1 MGDILSG
8 TTLLEMKHI
17 HKKFPGVYALKD
29 INFELR
35 TGEVHALLGE
45 NGAGKSTLIKVLGG
59 IYTADEGEIIING
72 KKVNIDGVKA
82 AQANGVAIIH
92 QELVLVP
99 YMTVAENIFL
109 GREPMSSGFVD
120 KKKMNHDAQK
130 LLDDYQMGIQ
140 ANQLIKE
147 LTIAQQQMVEIV
159 KAISYNSK
167 ILVMDEPTSSISD
180 KEVAFLFKTMRSL
193 TSKGVGII
201 YISHKMSELEEICDK
216 SIDISDNNIYGVSK
230 TSKKALNKL
239 DKKVTFKIYAEK
251 DSTDTRIKSFIK
263 KYTALSDKISV
274 KWIDPVLHPAA
285 LTKAGVDKNTI
296 VISCKDTGKTKS
308 VSFDDILVSDSYSY
322 YTTGS
327 SSASEFDGEGQ
338 FTSAINSVT
347 SEQTEKIY
355 YTTGHGEATFSD
367 SVTKLFSKNNLT
379 TDEVNLMM
387 TGKIPDDCDL
397 LFMDAPSKDISD
409 DEKTLLLNYL
419 KKGGK
424 VFIILGD
431 SEDETPNLD
440 EVLKEYGMQEADGY
454 IADMQRSYQGNYY
467 YIFPEITAT
476 DDLANNL
483 ESEMVLMINAHGLI
497 TIDPARDTITTT
509 AFMQTSDNSY
519 AVTEDKQEEGTYTL
533 GAVAT
538 EQITSDDSSDSSSSK
553 DSSSDATK
561 TSRLTVISS
570 ESMIDSQITDTY
582 TTLENLDLFMNAV
595 TANFDKTKNVAIKAK
610 SLEVSNNTMQH
621 AGIISILTI
630 FGIPL
635 VILIYGFMRW
645 WKRRKA

>member
-1 MGDILSG
+1 M
-8 TTLLEMKHI
+8 LEKI
-17 HKKFPGVYALKD
+17 KKSFRSASSKNGSYSVGMIALV
-29 INFELR
+29 ICMVIVVNLIA
-35 TGEVHALLGE
+35 GQLPE
-45 NGAGKSTLIKVLGG
+45 NV
-59 IYTADEGEIIING
+59 
-72 KKVNIDGVKA
+72 
-82 AQANGVAIIH
+82 
-92 QELVLVP
+92 
-99 YMTVAENIFL
+99 
-109 GREPMSSGFVD
+109 
-120 KKKMNHDAQK
+120 
-130 LLDDYQMGIQ
+130 
-140 ANQLIKE
+140 
-147 LTIAQQQMVEIV
+147 
-159 KAISYNSK
+159 
-167 ILVMDEPTSSISD
+167 
-180 KEVAFLFKTMRSL
+180 
-193 TSKGVGII
+193 
-201 YISHKMSELEEICDK
+201 K
-216 SIDISDNNIYGVSK
+216 SIDISDNNIYGISK
-230 TSKKALNKL
+230 TSKKVLNKL

-263 KYTALSDKISV
+263 KYTALSDNITV

-285 LTKAGVDKNTI
+285 LTKAGVDKDTI
-296 VISCKDTGKTKS
+296 VISCKDTGKMKT

-347 SEQTEKIY
+347 SGQTEKVY

-367 SVTKLFSKNNLT
+367 SVNKLFSKNNLT
-379 TDEVNLMM
+379 TEEVNLMM
-387 TGKIPDDCDL
+387 TGEIPDDCDL
-397 LFMDAPSKDISD
+397 LFLDAPSKDISD

-419 KKGGK
+419 KEGGK
-424 VFIILGD
+424 IFIILGD

-440 EVLKEYGMQEADGY
+440 EVLKEYGMQKADGY

-476 DDLANNL
+476 DGLVKNL
-483 ESEMVLMINAHGLI
+483 ESEMVLLINAHGL
-497 TIDPARDTITTT
+497 TTTDPARDTITTT

-538 EQITSDDSSDSSSSK
+538 EQITSDSNSSDSSL
-553 DSSSDATK
+553 SDKTK

-595 TANFDKTKNVAIKAK
+595 TANFDNTKNVAIKAK